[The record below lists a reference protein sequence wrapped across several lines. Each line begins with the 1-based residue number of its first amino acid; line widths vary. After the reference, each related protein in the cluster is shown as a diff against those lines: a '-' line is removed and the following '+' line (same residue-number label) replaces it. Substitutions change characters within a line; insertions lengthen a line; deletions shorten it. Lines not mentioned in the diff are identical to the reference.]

1 MKYIIFYLFFCFN
14 LSHSQLFNLNQN
26 YIEDYLRDLQLID
39 NSFEYSFTIKANNL
53 NDSIK
58 NLIYSNYKY
67 NNSNLYF
74 ELLPI
79 DLISEYTSEH
89 PYNRNNGSMIPNK
102 GSQSLVSLGFKFKL
116 GFLEI
121 ILKPEY
127 LYAENLAYEGFWDGH
142 YPLIISKRLSLWNH
156 IDLPERFGTKP
167 YKSFFIGQSSFN
179 LNFNP
184 ISISLSNENIWWGP
198 AIRNSIM
205 MSNNAKSFPHIS
217 IKSLKPI
224 DIPLGSLDFQFI
236 TGKLSESSYEPS
248 YSDFIYANHI
258 TYVPKSEDERFFQA
272 VNFNFSPKFING
284 LTLGYIRWIQSY
296 IDFNIKNRDYFPVF
310 DNLIRKNDKYGVE
323 GNSKENERDQAAGL
337 YFRWLWEKSNAEFY
351 AELYYND
358 SKGNFRDLL
367 LDSDHARASTI
378 GLQKIFLKEGKNN
391 YYKFSWEWT
400 QLEQSSSRLLREAG
414 SWYMHGRVR
423 HGYTNRGEVIGA
435 SIGPGSNSHYFG
447 VTRTKNNLS
456 LAAFFEIIDQD
467 NDFLYHAFENA
478 KDFRRY
484 WKDYNFHLKFT
495 KKNKMNWI
503 NVHAM
508 YSRSINYQWALD
520 ESFGQGYDYYV
531 PGIDKNNFFITVKF
545 TQLINF

>member
-1 MKYIIFYLFFCFN
+1 M
-14 LSHSQLFNLNQN
+14 
-26 YIEDYLRDLQLID
+26 
-39 NSFEYSFTIKANNL
+39 
-53 NDSIK
+53 
-58 NLIYSNYKY
+58 
-67 NNSNLYF
+67 
-74 ELLPI
+74 
-79 DLISEYTSEH
+79 
-89 PYNRNNGSMIPNK
+89 
-102 GSQSLVSLGFKFKL
+102 
-116 GFLEI
+116 
-121 ILKPEY
+121 
-127 LYAENLAYEGFWDGH
+127 
-142 YPLIISKRLSLWNH
+142 
-156 IDLPERFGTKP
+156 
-167 YKSFFIGQSSFN
+167 
-179 LNFNP
+179 
-184 ISISLSNENIWWGP
+184 
-198 AIRNSIM
+198 
-205 MSNNAKSFPHIS
+205 
-217 IKSLKPI
+217 
-224 DIPLGSLDFQFI
+224 
-236 TGKLSESSYEPS
+236 
-248 YSDFIYANHI
+248 
-258 TYVPKSEDERFFQA
+258 
-272 VNFNFSPKFING
+272 
-284 LTLGYIRWIQSY
+284 
-296 IDFNIKNRDYFPVF
+296 
-310 DNLIRKNDKYGVE
+310 
-323 GNSKENERDQAAGL
+323 
-337 YFRWLWEKSNAEFY
+337 WEKSNAEFY